1 VEIVMTVRLYL
12 ILSYIVL
19 ILLLTIGMWFI
30 AHRFMHEMTVQTLR
44 IADTAVQQV
53 TVAND
58 QLSEKVLTHMGEYV
72 VRDKAQDIVRELSL
86 LLDKQ
91 KRYDY
96 SQLRRNDKLRS
107 VAIQEIYSPEGVAGY
122 TDLYDNKGEIIFH
135 PDRRAE
141 GQNQL
146 TWRGGYPEAVDLL
159 KRSFKEDTSGYFTSF
174 DEADKDRKRFS
185 VRLHVPNTPLIV
197 STIVNIDQFFEP
209 TQQKVVQANEQ
220 ILAKAKHNIQ
230 EQFAKLDEQV
240 KLGGWFAGLGLS
252 FITIIFGLWFA
263 SRVSRPIAR
272 LRDAVSQVGEGNFKV
287 AVDARGVKEVVQ
299 LAESFNLMGRQL
311 TDYIEKRDFIRDT
324 FGRYVTQE
332 VVKRL
337 LESKEALELGGE
349 RREVSILMS
358 DLRAF
363 TAITAGMEP
372 EQVITFLNRYL
383 GKMIEILVDYR
394 AVIDEIVG
402 DGILAFFGAPE
413 PMEDHPAR
421 AVACALQM
429 QTAMEEINALNEAD
443 GLPHLEM
450 GIAVNT
456 GAVVVGNIGS
466 EKRTKYS
473 VVGAHVNF
481 TSRIEA
487 YALGGEVLISE
498 DSYQRVKDLVD
509 IRDRVQ
515 VQMKGIPGTSTIYDV
530 KSIHGPYDIALKE
543 KSQTLIPLA
552 DKIPVH
558 VYRMSEKI
566 VTGATGRAIIT
577 QLSETSAVLD
587 YEGELEAW
595 EDIRLNLLDE
605 QTAELPGK
613 IYGKVTAVQSLGE
626 NLHEAAIRFTSVSP
640 ELVQIIQEAI
650 TKA

>member
-1 VEIVMTVRLYL
+1 MSVRTYL

-19 ILLLTIGMWFI
+19 ILLLTLGMWFV
-30 AHRFMHEMTVQTLR
+30 AHRFMTELTVQTLH
-44 IADTAVQQV
+44 IADASVQQV

-58 QLSEKVLTHMGEYV
+58 QLSEKILTNLGEYV
-72 VRDKAQDIVRELSL
+72 VRDKAEDVVRELHYL
-86 LLDKQ
+86 LGNQKQ
-91 KRYDY
+91 YDY
-96 SQLRRNDKLRS
+96 TQLRRNDKLRRAA
-107 VAIQEIYSPEGVAGY
+107 VQKIFTPEGAAGY

-146 TWRGGYPEAVDLL
+146 TWRGDYPEATDLL
-159 KRSFKEDTSGYFTSF
+159 RRSLKEDVSGYFTAF
-174 DEADKDRKRFS
+174 DEHNKDRKRFS
-185 VRLHVPNTPLIV
+185 VRLHVPNTPFIV
-197 STIVNIDQFFEP
+197 SSIVNIDQFFEP
-209 TQQKVVQANEQ
+209 TQQKVVQANQQ
-220 ILAKAKHNIQ
+220 ILAQAKHNIQ
-230 EQFAKLDEQV
+230 EQFGKLDKQV
-240 KLGGWFAGLGLS
+240 RMGGWIAGLSLS
-252 FITIIFGLWFA
+252 LIAILFGLWFA
-263 SRVSRPIAR
+263 STVSRPISR
-272 LRDAVSQVGEGNFKV
+272 LRDAVRQVGEGNFAV
-287 AVDARGVKEVVQ
+287 AVSARGVKEVVQ
-299 LAESFNLMGRQL
+299 LSESFNLLGLQL

-337 LESKEALELGGE
+337 LESKGALEMGGE

-372 EQVITFLNRYL
+372 EKVITFLNRYL

-413 PMEDHPAR
+413 TQEDHPAR

-456 GAVVVGNIGS
+456 GEVVVGNIGS
-466 EKRTKYS
+466 EQRTKYS
-473 VVGAHVNF
+473 VVGSHVNF
-481 TSRIEA
+481 TSRIES
-487 YALGGEVLISE
+487 YALGGEVLISQE
-498 DSYQRVKDLVD
+498 SYQRVQDLVE
-509 IRDRVQ
+509 IRDKVQ

-530 KSIHGPYDIALKE
+530 RSIHGPYDIALKE
-543 KSQTLIPLA
+543 RSQTLIPLLK
-552 DKIPVH
+552 KIPVH

-566 VTGATGRAIIT
+566 VTGATGQAWIT
-577 QLSETSAVLD
+577 QLSETSAILD

-595 EDIRLNLLDE
+595 EDVRLNLLE
-605 QTAELPGK
+605 ERAGELPGK
-613 IYGKVTAVQSLGE
+613 IYGKVTAIKPIGE

-640 ELVQIIQEAI
+640 ELAQIIQ
-650 TKA
+650 KATPLA

>member
-1 VEIVMTVRLYL
+1 
-12 ILSYIVL
+12 
-19 ILLLTIGMWFI
+19 
-30 AHRFMHEMTVQTLR
+30 MTVQTLG
-44 IADTAVQQV
+44 IADAAVQQV

-96 SQLRRNDKLRS
+96 TQLRRNDKLRS
-107 VAIQEIYSPEGVAGY
+107 VAIQEIYSPEGAAGY

-146 TWRGGYPEAVDLL
+146 TWRGSYPEAVDLL
-159 KRSFKEDTSGYFTSF
+159 KRSLKEDVSGYFTSF
-174 DEADKDRKRFS
+174 DETNKDRKRFS
-185 VRLHVPNTPLIV
+185 VRLHVPNTPFIV
-197 STIVNIDQFFEP
+197 STVVNIDQFFEP

-220 ILAKAKHNIQ
+220 ILVQAKHNIQ
-230 EQFAKLDEQV
+230 EQFTKLDKQV
-240 KLGGWFAGLGLS
+240 KLGGWFAGLSLS
-252 FITIIFGLWFA
+252 FIAIIFGLWFA
-263 SRVSRPIAR
+263 SSVSRPIAR
-272 LRDAVSQVGEGNFKV
+272 LRDAVSQVGEGNFAV

-337 LESKEALELGGE
+337 LESKGALELGGE

-473 VVGAHVNF
+473 VVGSHVNF

-530 KSIHGPYDIALKE
+530 KGIHGPYDIALKE
-543 KSQTLIPLA
+543 KSQILIPLA
-552 DKIPVH
+552 EKIPVH

-566 VTGATGRAIIT
+566 VTGATGRAMIS

-587 YEGELEAW
+587 HAGELEAW

-605 QTAELPGK
+605 QSAELPGK
-613 IYGKVTAVQSLGE
+613 IYGKVTAVKPLGE

-640 ELVQIIQEAI
+640 ELVQIIQ
-650 TKA
+650 KAMTRA

>member
-1 VEIVMTVRLYL
+1 MTVRTYL
-12 ILSYIVL
+12 LLSYIVL
-19 ILLLTIGMWFI
+19 ILLLTFGMWFVANRI
-30 AHRFMHEMTVQTLR
+30 MNELTMQTVH
-44 IADTAVQQV
+44 IADSSVQQV

-58 QLSEKVLTHMGEYV
+58 QLSEKILTNLGEYV
-72 VRDKAQDIVRELSL
+72 VRDKAQDVVREVSYL
-86 LLDKQ
+86 LGNQ
-91 KRYDY
+91 KRFDY
-96 SQLRRNDKLRS
+96 NQLRRNDKLREAA
-107 VAIQEIYSPEGVAGY
+107 VQEIFSPEGVAGY
-122 TDLYDNKGEIIFH
+122 TDLYDNQGEIIFH

-159 KRSFKEDTSGYFTSF
+159 KRSLKEDVSGYLTSF
-174 DEADKDRKRFS
+174 DEHNKDRKRFS
-185 VRLHVPNTPLIV
+185 VRLHIPNTPFIV
-197 STIVNIDQFFEP
+197 STVVNIDQYFEP
-209 TQQKVVQANEQ
+209 TQQKVVQANQQ
-220 ILAKAKHNIQ
+220 ILEQAKRNIQ
-230 EQFAKLDEQV
+230 EQFGKLDQQV
-240 KLGGWFAGLGLS
+240 KLGGLIAGLTLS
-252 FITIIFGLWFA
+252 LIAILFGLWLA
-263 SRVSRPIAR
+263 STVSRPISH
-272 LRDAVSQVGEGNFKV
+272 LRDAVGQVGEGNFAV
-287 AVDARGVKEVVQ
+287 AVPARGAKEIVQ

-311 TDYIEKRDFIRDT
+311 ADYIEKRDFIRDT

-363 TAITAGMEP
+363 TAISAGMEP
-372 EQVITFLNRYL
+372 EKVITFLNRYL

-413 PMEDHPAR
+413 TQEDHPAR

-481 TSRIEA
+481 TSRIES

-509 IRDRVQ
+509 IRDKVQ
-515 VQMKGIPGTSTIYDV
+515 VQMKGIPGTSTIYDI

-566 VTGATGRAIIT
+566 VTGATGRAWIT
-577 QLSETSAVLD
+577 QLSETSAILD

-595 EDIRLNLLDE
+595 EDVRLNLLDE
-605 QTAELPGK
+605 QLAEMPGK
-613 IYGKVTAVQSLGE
+613 IYGKVTAVQPAGE
-626 NLHEAAIRFTSVSP
+626 MLHEAAIRFTSVSP
-640 ELVQIIQEAI
+640 ELAQIILKVTTPA
-650 TKA
+650 